1 MLEIEEI
8 RRQLQDRY
16 PKKVADACGISKFT
30 VMRIRD
36 GKNQPSYRTAMRL
49 SNYLEGKPIEE

>member
-16 PKKVADACGISKFT
+16 PGKVAEACKISKFT

-36 GKNQPSYRTAMRL
+36 GKNNPTYKNAVKL
-49 SNYLEGKPIEE
+49 SNYLEGKPIED